1 MAIAERTMT
10 MDESLQYNKLAAA
23 PMRVQSVSLT
33 AGHRHLIDSMLA
45 RHRRVLI
52 LLGDRPA
59 RRQLRHALDYETRRL
74 MLLAAYPPEQYPQ
87 LIIEKFTDVGNDEYW
102 SHLLD
107 IRVSALSPDMPVVL
121 YGGRDSFIAQYQGV
135 HDVYDVG
142 AVASPSGTELRAEA
156 ALVPLPSSDF
166 RAGCIYAVVRDYPVA
181 YQAVDV
187 AVLRREGG
195 VWQVLLGKRHIG
207 ATKWHLIGGISDP
220 DDETLE
226 YTGARELYEETQV
239 ITEEAD
245 LQYVCSKKIRD
256 WRYADGPDDIKTVL
270 FLTTNWRGQP
280 TLTPEMVELQWFNV
294 HDATAFSAGNHVYLL
309 QQLAQKIKRL

>member
-1 MAIAERTMT
+1 MT
-10 MDESLQYNKLAAA
+10 ILTLEHGLNDRLAAA
-23 PMRVQSVSLT
+23 PMRVQTVDLT
-33 AGHRHLIDSMLA
+33 DGHRHLIDTMLA
-45 RHRRVLI
+45 RHSRVLI
-52 LLGDRPA
+52 LVGDRPA
-59 RRQLRHALDYETRRL
+59 RRQVRHALDYETRRL
-74 MLLAAYPPEQYPQ
+74 MIRAAYPPERYPQ
-87 LIIEKFTDVGNDEYW
+87 LCIDKFTDVGNDDHW
-102 SHLLD
+102 SQLLD
-107 IRVSALSPDMPVVL
+107 ARVGALSLGMSAVL
-121 YGGRDSFIAQYQGV
+121 YGGRDSFITQYHGI
-135 HDVYDVG
+135 HDVCDIGVMQ
-142 AVASPSGTELRAEA
+142 SPSGTDLRVEA
-156 ALVPLPSSDF
+156 ALAPRCTSDF

-187 AVLRREGG
+187 AVLRKEDG

-294 HDATAFSAGNHVYLL
+294 HDATAVSAGNHVYLL